1 MTGAMAAITV
11 IARVADLAD
20 HPVGP
25 AANPEVWRGTAWV
38 SAPARA
44 ILPIAVK
51 PVRRARHLC
60 DVASR
65 VMVRIW
71 IATEMV

>member
-44 ILPIAVK
+44 ILPIVAK
-51 PVRRARHLC
+51 PVLRVLLRY

>member
-11 IARVADLAD
+11 IARVADLAG
-20 HPVGP
+20 HQVGL
-25 AANPEVWRGTAWV
+25 AAKPEVCRGTAWV

-51 PVRRARHLC
+51 PVLRVLLRYDL
-60 DVASR
+60 ASR